1 MPSTLLELASRSAVG
16 TIAAKALRRN
26 GRIPA
31 TLYGH
36 GENPL
41 SISIGLRQITEVI
54 RAGAEHHLIE
64 ITLDGGRRETALVRG
79 IQRDPITRVIEHVDL
94 LRVSSGESIRASI
107 PLILTGVAPGVK
119 NDGGILDLLAHHLEI
134 SGPAASL
141 PESLEVDI
149 SALGLRE
156 HLTAAQIPLPS
167 GFSLVTPGESLVV
180 TIEPPRVSTAA
191 EEAPTSTA
199 PSAAP
204 TTTPPA

>member
-1 MPSTLLELASRSAVG
+1 LPPTLLELASRSAVG
-16 TIAAKALRRN
+16 TTAAKALRRN

-36 GENPL
+36 GEQAL

-64 ITLDGGRRETALVRG
+64 ITLDGGRHETALVRG
-79 IQRDPITRVIEHVDL
+79 IQRDPITRVIEHADL

-107 PLILTGVAPGVK
+107 PLTLTGTAPGVK
-119 NDGGILDLLAHHLEI
+119 VEGGILDIMLHQLEI

-149 SALGLRE
+149 STLGLRE
-156 HLTAAQIPLPS
+156 HLTAAQVPLPS
-167 GFSLVTPGESLVV
+167 GFSLVTSGESLVV
-180 TIEPPRVSTAA
+180 SIEPPRVSTAA
-191 EEAPTSTA
+191 EEAPASA
-199 PSAAP
+199 AAP
-204 TTTPPA
+204 TTSTSPPA